1 MSGAETSVRPASTA
15 LPEPAPDPV
24 VEVADLEVDF
34 AVRGAIGHA
43 VRGVSF
49 QIRSGEAVG
58 LVGESGSG
66 KTVTALSLLRLLPDR
81 TTRVRARSLRV
92 AGVDVLGA
100 SAASLARLR
109 GGAAGVVFQ
118 DPLRA
123 LTPTRRV
130 GSQIVEVIERHSGR
144 SRTQARLE
152 AVELLSRVGIPDAR
166 NRARDYPHQFSGG
179 QRQRILLATAVASHP
194 RLLIADEPTTAL
206 DVTTQSQILDLLLDL
221 QQDLKMAVLLISHDL
236 GVIARVCDRVLV
248 MYGGRLVETG
258 STSDVFRAPGHP
270 YTAGLLRSIPRLD
283 RPGAVTS
290 AIPGEAVDG
299 FTQVVGCAFVPRC
312 SLAAPVCTECPE
324 LEDVTPGHQAAC
336 WRSEL
341 VT

>member
-1 MSGAETSVRPASTA
+1 MTEAVFAMRAPASGPLA
-15 LPEPAPDPV
+15 PEASFVEPV

-34 AVRGAIGHA
+34 PTRGSTGRA

-49 QIRSGEAVG
+49 RVDAGEAVG

-66 KTVTALSLLRLLPDR
+66 KTVTALSLLRLLPER
-81 TTRVRARSLRV
+81 AKVRATSLRL

-100 SAASLARLR
+100 RPASLARLR

-130 GSQIVEVIERHSGR
+130 GSQIVEVIERHSGQ

-152 AVELLSRVGIPDAR
+152 AAELLSRVGIPDAR

-194 RLLIADEPTTAL
+194 RILIADEPTTAL

-221 QQDLKMAVLLISHDL
+221 QRDLEMAVLLISHDL
-236 GVIARVCDRVLV
+236 GVIARVCDRVMV
-248 MYGGRLVETG
+248 M
-258 STSDVFRAPGHP
+258 
-270 YTAGLLRSIPRLD
+270 
-283 RPGAVTS
+283 
-290 AIPGEAVDG
+290 
-299 FTQVVGCAFVPRC
+299 
-312 SLAAPVCTECPE
+312 
-324 LEDVTPGHQAAC
+324 
-336 WRSEL
+336 
-341 VT
+341 